1 MDMLKRC
8 IPLALL
14 WCAFAVADPNLPKLE
29 REIERLAAA
38 GGGVVGA
45 AAIHVES
52 GDRAALNPSERFPMA
67 STYKVPIAVQLLHRV
82 DRGEIKLDEMV
93 TLRPADLH
101 PGSGTL
107 SDLFN
112 KPGVALSVRNL
123 LELMMLISDNS
134 ATDICLRLA
143 GGPEA
148 VNRRLGALGITGIR
162 VDRPTLML
170 IMDAAGVGQLPPE
183 EEWSP
188 ETFTR
193 LLRAVSPEARDEARR
208 RFEEDPRDTATPEGM
223 ARLLVRI
230 QKKDCLAP
238 DSGELLVDIM
248 RRCRTGAA
256 RLRGMLPAGTAVANK
271 TGTIARSTND
281 VGIIS
286 LPHGAGHVALAV
298 FVKSSEKELAQRERA
313 IAEIA
318 RAVHDYF
325 VFR

>member
-1 MDMLKRC
+1 MLKTSV
-8 IPLALL
+8 PVALF
-14 WCAFAVADPNLPKLE
+14 WCALAAADPNLPKLE
-29 REIERLAAA
+29 REIQRLAEV

-52 GDRAALNPSERFPMA
+52 GDRAALNPSEQFPMA

-82 DRGEIKLDEMV
+82 DRGEIQLDEMV
-93 TLRPADLH
+93 SLRPADLH

-107 SDLFN
+107 TDLFN

-123 LELMMLISDNS
+123 LELMMLISDNT

-143 GGPEA
+143 GGPDA
-148 VNRRLGALGITGIR
+148 VNRRLSALGIAGVR

-170 IMDAAGVGQLPPE
+170 IMDAVGVGELPPE
-183 EEWSP
+183 EEWNP
-188 ETFTR
+188 DTFAR
-193 LLRAVSPEARDEARR
+193 LLRAVSTDARNQARR
-208 RFEEDPRDTATPEGM
+208 RFDEDPRDTATPEGM

-238 DSGELLVDIM
+238 DSAELLVDIM
-248 RRCRTGAA
+248 KRCRTGAA
-256 RLRGMLPAGTAVANK
+256 RLRGMLPPGTVVANK

-298 FVKSSEKELAQRERA
+298 FVKSSEKEPAHRERA